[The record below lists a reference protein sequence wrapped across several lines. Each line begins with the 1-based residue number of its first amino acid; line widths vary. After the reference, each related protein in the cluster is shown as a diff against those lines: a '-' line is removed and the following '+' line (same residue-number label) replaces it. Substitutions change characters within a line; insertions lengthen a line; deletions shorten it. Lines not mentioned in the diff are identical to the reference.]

1 MQDQN
6 LRVTRTHSA
15 DEFEGSLFGIDVI
28 HFKWIALTLLVGLA
42 IFAGLF
48 YGRGFGFLEA
58 GKWALLPLAACFLY
72 LRFGHQG
79 KPPGHIADLLDSL
92 LTQGHARPPYRIQ
105 KPPRDNERHHS

>member
-28 HFKWIALTLLVGLA
+28 HFKWIALTLLAGLA

-48 YGRGFGFLEA
+48 YGRGFGFRRSGTMGIVPA
-58 GKWALLPLAACFLY
+58 GGVFPLS
-72 LRFGHQG
+72 
-79 KPPGHIADLLDSL
+79 ADSDIRGSRLATS
-92 LTQGHARPPYRIQ
+92 PICWIPC
-105 KPPRDNERHHS
+105 